1 MIQLNPTT
9 PALTSR
15 RRFPWRGL
23 LALAAS
29 AVAARVFL
37 LESLR
42 VASGSMEPCLHGDPQ
57 AGDEIALLRWWWQL
71 VPPQRFDLVVFARPP
86 DETRRGEEIVVKRV
100 AAVGG
105 ESVRIAD
112 GELWVRAAGGSEQ
125 VVVKRYDE
133 FHPLLV
139 PLFREPFDG
148 DALARLDPLDRG
160 LVEAV
165 GRELRLDGRDEG
177 SECGVHLASAAAR
190 FDDGF
195 LAADGSR
202 VEGSEEVADLLFAV
216 ELVVE
221 DSESCVVLQLPIAG
235 QPCEFIA
242 TPVGGAY
249 RVSFACVGESRAQET
264 AGRVKVG
271 QPVRFEFFQVDG
283 RIGAAVDRDL
293 AFESRFDRDRSSLAA
308 GGTVGAP
315 TLLIRHGR
323 ARLAAFEV
331 WRDLH
336 FTRPS
341 DAHFAVEE
349 PFEVPE
355 GSCFVL
361 GDASAQSID
370 SRYYGAIERA
380 ALRGRPIGVI
390 APGGRR
396 RWLW

>member
-9 PALTSR
+9 PALRSR

-23 LALAAS
+23 LVVAAS

-37 LESLR
+37 FETLR
-42 VASGSMEPCLHGDPQ
+42 IASGSMEPCLHGDPQ
-57 AGDEIALLRWWWQL
+57 AGDRIALVRHWWTL
-71 VPPQRFDLVVFARPP
+71 APPQRFDLVVFARPP

-112 GELWVRAAGGSEQ
+112 GELWVREAGGSEK

-133 FHPLLV
+133 FRRLLV
-139 PLFREPFDG
+139 PLFREPFAG
-148 DALARLDPLDRG
+148 DPLQRLEPLDRA
-160 LVEAV
+160 LVEPAGRALRFD
-165 GRELRLDGRDEG
+165 GREPG
-177 SECGVHLASAAAR
+177 SESGVRLASEAAR
-190 FDDGF
+190 FDDGW

-202 VEGSEEVADLLFAV
+202 VQGTDEVSDLLFAV
-216 ELVVE
+216 ELAVE
-221 DSESCVVLQLPIAG
+221 DDGSCVVLQLPISG

-242 TPVGGAY
+242 TPVGGGY
-249 RVSFACVGESRAQET
+249 RVSFACRGESRAQGE
-264 AGRVKVG
+264 AGSVAVG
-271 QPVRFEFFQVDG
+271 RPVRFEFFQVDG
-283 RIGAAVDRDL
+283 RVGAAVDGDV
-293 AFESRFDRDRSSLAA
+293 AFEARFDRDRSSLAA
-308 GGTVGAP
+308 GGLVGAP
-315 TLLIRHGR
+315 TLLIRQGR
-323 ARLAAFEV
+323 ASLTAFEV

-336 FTRPS
+336 FTQPS
-341 DAHFAVEE
+341 DAHFAVDA

-380 ALRGRPIGVI
+380 ALRGRPVGVI
-390 APGGRR
+390 APGRAR

>member
-23 LALAAS
+23 LLLAAL

-71 VPPQRFDLVVFARPP
+71 VPPRRFDLVVFARPP

-112 GELWVRAAGGSEQ
+112 GELWIREPGGVEKA
-125 VVVKRYDE
+125 VVKSYDE

-148 DALARLDPLDRG
+148 DALARLEPLDRD

-165 GRELRLDGRDEG
+165 GRELHLDGREEG
-177 SECGVHLASAAAR
+177 SEAGVRLASAAAR

-202 VEGSEEVADLLFAV
+202 VEGEHEVSDLLFAV
-216 ELVVE
+216 DLAVE
-221 DSESCVVLQLPIAG
+221 DAASCIVLQLPIAG

-242 TPVGGAY
+242 TPVGGGY
-249 RVSFACVGESRAQET
+249 RVSFACRGESRAQGT
-264 AGRVKVG
+264 ASHVKVG
-271 QPVRFEFFQVDG
+271 QPLRFEFFLVDG
-283 RIGAAVDRDL
+283 RIGAAVDGDV
-293 AFESRFDRDRSSLAA
+293 AFWSRFDRDRSSLAA

-315 TLLIRHGR
+315 TLLIRQGR
-323 ARLAAFEV
+323 ARLVAFEV
-331 WRDLH
+331 ARDLH
-336 FTRPS
+336 FTRPN

-355 GSCFVL
+355 GSCFVV

-390 APGGRR
+390 APGRRR